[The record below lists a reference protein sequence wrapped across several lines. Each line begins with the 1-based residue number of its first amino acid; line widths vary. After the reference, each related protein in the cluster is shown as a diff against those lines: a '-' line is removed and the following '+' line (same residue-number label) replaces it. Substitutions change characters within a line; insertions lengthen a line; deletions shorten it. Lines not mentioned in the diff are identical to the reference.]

1 MRRDYRPQKQRQKEV
16 PIVIRPTGPR
26 RMTPLSLVEW
36 ENPQTLA
43 PDVRQS
49 RIREAFRPRGY
60 DYEITQGMKG
70 EDEGMSSANSRS

>member
-1 MRRDYRPQKQRQKEV
+1 M
-16 PIVIRPTGPR
+16 IRPTGPR

-43 PDVRQS
+43 PDVRRS

-60 DYEITQGMKG
+60 DSEMLH
-70 EDEGMSSANSRS
+70 ELREGDVKVEW